1 MGLVDE
7 ARHFHHQHVGA
18 QPRERD
24 DADDDEEGVSFSNEV
39 LGHSSMPAFSSDR
52 GASGAPSP

>member
-24 DADDDEEGVSFSNEV
+24 DADDDEEGVSLSNEV
-39 LGHSSMPAFSSDR
+39 LGHNSWT
-52 GASGAPSP
+52 

>member
-24 DADDDEEGVSFSNEV
+24 DADDDEEGVSLSNEV
-39 LGHSSMPAFSSDR
+39 LGHNSMPAFLSDR
-52 GASGAPSP
+52 GAGGAPSP